1 MNRIAEW
8 LSDVLQM
15 DMGNVLPWYRRRD
28 VWMVLTA
35 VLVPF
40 GWVWPVGRVALA
52 RVRVRRGRRF

>member
-8 LSDVLQM
+8 ISDVL
-15 DMGNVLPWYRRRD
+15 DLEMGNALPWYRRTE
-28 VWMVLTA
+28 VWMAVTA

-52 RVRVRRGRRF
+52 RVRAQRTRRF